1 VCLSCGSVIEFND
14 EEIENRQEL
23 IAKQHGF
30 RLINHSM
37 ALYGVCPKP
46 ACRDLT

>member
-1 VCLSCGSVIEFND
+1 VIEFND

-30 RLINHSM
+30 RLIKHSM
-37 ALYGVCPKP
+37 ALYGVCAKP
-46 ACRDLT
+46 SCNVAS